1 VDLLPATRQPAPPA
15 LPLQLPAGTRVLC
28 YDDNP
33 VALRWL
39 TVFFERSGMAV
50 VPVAT
55 PAAVLAALRDPN
67 APGLAVLDLDPA
79 GDTGLLLEAL
89 ATAAVPVLGLLP
101 SGTPPAPPAPQL
113 VSLAKPL
120 RTLPFLRALQS
131 LFQSKPGAAVPAPA
145 APARL
150 LAEEIPLAVLLVEDN
165 LVNQKV
171 GVRFLERLGY
181 RVDVAANGREALA
194 AFSVRHYNFVLM
206 DIQMP
211 EMDGFETTR
220 EIRRQQ
226 DPKRAPRIVALT
238 ANAMQSDRDQSNLVG
253 MDGFITKPV
262 KLQEIADTI
271 RRLFAP
277 VAPGSPP
284 A

>member
-1 VDLLPATRQPAPPA
+1 
-15 LPLQLPAGTRVLC
+15 
-28 YDDNP
+28 
-33 VALRWL
+33 
-39 TVFFERSGMAV
+39 
-50 VPVAT
+50 
-55 PAAVLAALRDPN
+55 
-67 APGLAVLDLDPA
+67 
-79 GDTGLLLEAL
+79 
-89 ATAAVPVLGLLP
+89 
-101 SGTPPAPPAPQL
+101 
-113 VSLAKPL
+113 
-120 RTLPFLRALQS
+120 
-131 LFQSKPGAAVPAPA
+131 
-145 APARL
+145 
-150 LAEEIPLAVLLVEDN
+150 